1 MALELHFTKRE
12 LKMREK
18 GFSLIEILISL
29 FIFSFTLFS
38 LLSLITTCFL
48 IKRKSE
54 TNFLSSKIIMEKF
67 EYLKSV
73 PFESEILKQ
82 GIYEEEVVLQD
93 YRMTFI
99 RKWRVL
105 DLSKNLKII
114 EIQVWEKN
122 HSARKTEFVLYISR
136 NLGF

>member
-1 MALELHFTKRE
+1 MASELHFIKRE
-12 LKMREK
+12 LNMREK
-18 GFSLIEILISL
+18 GFSLIEVLISL
-29 FIFSFTLFS
+29 FIFSFTLIS
-38 LLSLITTCFL
+38 LLNLVTTCFL

-82 GIYEEEVVLQD
+82 GIYEEEVVLQS
-93 YRMTFI
+93 YRKTYI
-99 RKWRVL
+99 RRWKIL
-105 DLSKNLKII
+105 DLSENLKRI
-114 EIQVWEKN
+114 EIQVWHKN
-122 HSARKTEFVLYISR
+122 QSAKKTEFVLYISK